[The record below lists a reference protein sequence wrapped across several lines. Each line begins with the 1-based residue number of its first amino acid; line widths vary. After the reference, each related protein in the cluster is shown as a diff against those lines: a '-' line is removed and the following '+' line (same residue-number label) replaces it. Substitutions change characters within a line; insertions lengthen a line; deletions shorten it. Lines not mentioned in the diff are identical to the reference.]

1 MEVLP
6 DDEKEFEILKKVR
19 AMMEVEIA
27 LTATIE
33 KVEPWLTSST
43 RSPPLLP
50 HGDRPRVRPLPTT
63 MEQVEHVLAVA
74 RNFASRTSAPAGW
87 NPNAPVMGFSTPN
100 PLPHQL
106 RGGALAALQLER
118 ARQAERER
126 KRQRQLEKE
135 ESTRKQ
141 EEQQQLEEMA
151 AQGGGGERDEYGGGG
166 EDMAMERDPKRR
178 EVTELDREMDRA
190 EAMQRQQR
198 MQQQQQKVMQQRQ
211 DVSMNLSDSSSDEDD

>member
-1 MEVLP
+1 MDISP
-6 DDEKEFEILKKVR
+6 DDENELEILKKVR

-63 MEQVEHVLAVA
+63 MDQVDRVLAVA

-87 NPNAPVMGFSTPN
+87 NPNAPVVGFSTPN
-100 PLPHQL
+100 PMPHQL

-151 AQGGGGERDEYGGGG
+151 AQEGGGGDEYGAGG
-166 EDMAMERDPKRR
+166 EDMAVDRDPKRR
-178 EVTELDREMDRA
+178 EVTDLDREMDRA
-190 EAMQRQQR
+190 EAMERQQR

-211 DVSMNLSDSSSDEDD
+211 DVSMNLSDSSSDEED